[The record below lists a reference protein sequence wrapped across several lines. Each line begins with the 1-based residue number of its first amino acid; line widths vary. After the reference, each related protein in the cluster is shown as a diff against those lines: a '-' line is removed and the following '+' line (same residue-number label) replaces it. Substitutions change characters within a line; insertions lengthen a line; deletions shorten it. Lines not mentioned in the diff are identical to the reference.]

1 VTDSTGNLRCSFAG
15 GCSYEVTSSGLAGMI
30 KADSE
35 VNYISVCDEE
45 CVLSEDSD
53 GSIAKC
59 TLPKMST
66 VYSNENFGI
75 ETESED
81 LDSGKYFGTAEEI
94 EIAFDGSLLT
104 TPEDDSEE
112 CVLGMAFK
120 EGHVGLLSQVKYFL
134 PDMDVDEK
142 ALIVG
147 NTQFQGS
154 FE

>member
-1 VTDSTGNLRCSFAG
+1 
-15 GCSYEVTSSGLAGMI
+15 MI
-30 KADSE
+30 IADSE

-45 CVLSEDSD
+45 CVLSESDSD
-53 GSIAKC
+53 SSIAKC

-75 ETESED
+75 ETESDD
-81 LDSGKYFGTAEEI
+81 LDSGKYFGTAEDI

-104 TPEDDSEE
+104 TPEDESEE

-120 EGHVGLLSQVKYFL
+120 EGHVGLLSQVKFFL
-134 PDMDVDEK
+134 PDMDADAK
-142 ALIVG
+142 ALLVDK
-147 NTQFQGS
+147 TQFQGS